1 MVVSKGGGNQWMSIY
16 LADGLKQSK
25 DKIIGG
31 SPRPSKAYWNRGWD
45 AADAGKFQKYAGP
58 VRDYDNG
65 SALIKANIKRR
76 GTWYMA
82 YWRG

>member
-1 MVVSKGGGNQWMSIY
+1 MVESNGRRNQWMSIY
-16 LADGLKQSK
+16 LGDGRKQSK
-25 DKIIGG
+25 DKITAG
-31 SPRPSKAYWNRGWD
+31 SPRPSQTDWNRGWD

-65 SALIKANIKRR
+65 NALIKANIKQ
-76 GTWYMA
+76 GGLWHMA